1 MRVGQSQLLSKRIV
15 SLARP
20 PIEFRTALLL
30 AMESKAGSHSKALF
44 SASNYSATRLQ
55 EALDVSRLT
64 GLPRYESL
72 QPEYNLHQRAG
83 YEAGLERSAARSRSG

>member
-1 MRVGQSQLLSKRIV
+1 MVHRISDAGSLGLGLQTAADAPETTLQRNLADAGSQSQLLSKRIV

-44 SASNYSATRLQ
+44 SASNYSAP
-55 EALDVSRLT
+55 DSRKRWT
-64 GLPRYESL
+64 
-72 QPEYNLHQRAG
+72 
-83 YEAGLERSAARSRSG
+83 